1 MEIFHYNIETKM
13 FKKILIAN
21 RGEIACRI
29 AKTCKKM
36 GISTLGIYSDSD
48 SRAKHLEF
56 MDEIVNIGASESIHS
71 YLNINKIVGIAKQY
85 KVDAVHPGYGFLSE
99 NSKFASK
106 LINEGITFIGPP
118 VRAIKVMGDKIES
131 KKIARKAGVNVI
143 PGGEKAILNV
153 SAAKK
158 EAKK

>member
-56 MDEIVNIGASESIHS
+56 MDEIVNIGVSESIHS

-106 LINEGITFIGPP
+106 FAGAQFFFQNMLCMYKFSRPP
-118 VRAIKVMGDKIES
+118 TPHPPRA
-131 KKIARKAGVNVI
+131 AFFFHA
-143 PGGEKAILNV
+143 
-153 SAAKK
+153 
-158 EAKK
+158 